1 MELMAAIGRRNEAET
16 KLLALQ
22 RQQEARMTAVFSEH
36 KKVLDKLEFER
47 LEKRKDRDDIAS
59 SMTRWRTQW
68 EEEMYAKNAVAAELL
83 TLRSEF
89 EKSSATYDKEIEG
102 LKELVERVRTQA
114 AEASSKWEAA
124 VSRKNQ
130 LDVSCLTARG
140 ELQRATKK
148 RDYEQKVLSSG
159 GEKLMVAQAQLDKWK
174 AQAEEAEAQRG
185 VAAAGLEKLRS
196 THGKVDLAAE
206 LVELQTQ
213 LAAARA
219 EAEMTDG
226 KVTLANDLEKEAA
239 ALQAEHAALEREVE
253 LQRAATDTEHAELA
267 AAHQATVGEARRMQ
281 AEAEAAR
288 EEKQVLS
295 DELASL
301 KAEVEE
307 LTVSHDL
314 EA

>member
-1 MELMAAIGRRNEAET
+1 
-16 KLLALQ
+16 
-22 RQQEARMTAVFSEH
+22 
-36 KKVLDKLEFER
+36 
-47 LEKRKDRDDIAS
+47 
-59 SMTRWRTQW
+59 
-68 EEEMYAKNAVAAELL
+68 MYAKNAVAAELL

-114 AEASSKWEAA
+114 AEASTKWEAA
-124 VSRKNQ
+124 VSRKATPNPNPTPRPYPNSTLDPNPNPNQVSRKAQ

-148 RDYEQKVLSSG
+148 RDYEQRVLSSG

-185 VAAAGLEKLRS
+185 AAAAGLEKLRS
-196 THGKVDLAAE
+196 THGELDLAAE

-219 EAEMTDG
+219 EAETTDG

-239 ALQAEHAALEREVE
+239 ALQVEHAALEKEVE
-253 LQRAATDTEHAELA
+253 LLRARTATEHTEL
-267 AAHQATVGEARRMQ
+267 EARRMQ
-281 AEAEAAR
+281 AEAGAAR
-288 EEKQVLS
+288 DEKQVLTLTLTLT
-295 DELASL
+295 LA
-301 KAEVEE
+301 
-307 LTVSHDL
+307 LTLALALTLTLTLALALPLPLPLPLPLTLTLTLTLTLSRC
-314 EA
+314 